1 MNAKDLSSLMFV
13 GLGILA
19 GLYALSA
26 LEGAFMAF
34 TFVSEGGVLRF
45 LLITARFIPFLLLV
59 WLAVHLIRNRDR
71 YTDLLLPM
79 RTSEPAPICATE
91 LFNIGISFLGVYLV
105 ATALPG
111 VVQWAAEVFVR
122 SLQAAGE
129 RSTLVAGQLPS
140 AWALP
145 PSISGLVASLTR
157 MAVGAFLIGYRS
169 RIVRFLLAEHSK
181 EPERAACPKCGHQ
194 YRPSEY
200 RPDAEV
206 TLCSR
211 CGTPLPLGSPTGDT
225 SSESDLTH
233 PV

>member
-1 MNAKDLSSLMFV
+1 MFV

-19 GLYALSA
+19 GLYAVSA

-34 TFVSEGGVLRF
+34 SFASEGGVFRIVRLV
-45 LLITARFIPFLLLV
+45 AAFIPFLILV
-59 WLAVHLIRNRDR
+59 WLAFHLIRHRAA
-71 YTDLLLPM
+71 YTDVLLLEQV
-79 RTSEPAPICATE
+79 TETAPIGATE
-91 LFNIGISFLGVYLV
+91 LYIIGLSFIGIFLA
-105 ATALPG
+105 ATAVPG
-111 VVQWAAEVFVR
+111 VAQWAAEVFVR

-129 RSTLVAGQLPS
+129 RSRLVAGQSSS

-169 RIVRFLLAEHSK
+169 RIVRFLLAEHPK
-181 EPERAACPKCGHQ
+181 EPEWAACPKCGHQ